1 MLHYNPRHVSSNT
14 MLILWRSNCIVT
26 ASGIVTLCKRPYS
39 APVERA
45 LNWRTVQPLTESCC
59 IPSEMVLV
67 RYAGVDRAAGYRGML
82 VQARTGHLSID
93 IQDSN
98 IATPWG

>member
-1 MLHYNPRHVSSNT
+1 M
-14 MLILWRSNCIVT
+14 
-26 ASGIVTLCKRPYS
+26 
-39 APVERA
+39 VE
-45 LNWRTVQPLTESCC
+45 
-59 IPSEMVLV
+59 V

-82 VQARTGHLSID
+82 VQARAGHLRID

>member
-1 MLHYNPRHVSSNT
+1 MTQEIEIKHLESSDLPRS
-14 MLILWRSNCIVT
+14 IRPPQE
-26 ASGIVTLCKRPYS
+26 ASDL
-39 APVERA
+39 
-45 LNWRTVQPLTESCC
+45 CC

-82 VQARTGHLSID
+82 VQARAGHLRID